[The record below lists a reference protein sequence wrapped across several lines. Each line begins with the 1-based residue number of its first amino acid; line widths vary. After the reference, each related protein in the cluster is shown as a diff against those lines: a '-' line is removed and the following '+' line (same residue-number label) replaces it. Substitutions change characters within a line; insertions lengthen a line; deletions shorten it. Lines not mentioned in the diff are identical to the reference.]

1 MFLSFWYFGWFSGV
15 LGLINDTLKMANNI
29 IEIIIIIFTLLT
41 RYDAKKTEKSA
52 QIDGQGKFLWRDLA
66 ERKKNKFCSRAVCQS
81 AWDMWRVSPMK
92 SPPTEAIR
100 PHFPTNVCLSG
111 LSIYSPNIFILIFK
125 FWASIQI
132 LSFYISNSEHQNTT
146 WFDSCNTTCLNS
158 VIKFNN
164 YNENH

>member
-66 ERKKNKFCSRAVCQS
+66 ERKKINSVAEQFANQREICGECPQWKAPRQRQS
-81 AWDMWRVSPMK
+81 VPIFR
-92 SPPTEAIR
+92 PTSACPAFLSTLQI
-100 PHFPTNVCLSG
+100 FLFSFSNSG
-111 LSIYSPNIFILIFK
+111 LQSKYYHSTF
-125 FWASIQI
+125 QI
-132 LSFYISNSEHQNTT
+132 LS
-146 WFDSCNTTCLNS
+146 
-158 VIKFNN
+158 IKTQ
-164 YNENH
+164 HGLIAATPPALIQW